1 MQHFLC
7 TLLAAVILTAANAQ
21 QPATSPV
28 ICGNDIF
35 HHWVESQYP
44 DLHESFEKTMEAV
57 RAQRVGAEDRN
68 ELVINVVVHVV
79 WKETAENL
87 SDALIQEQIAVLNE
101 DYNRENADTANLR
114 TVFKPVAG
122 NAGIRFRLAEIRRV
136 KTTKDFTVS
145 LTDTNLLGDLKRTD
159 KGGSSGADPQRF
171 LNIWICHVKP
181 LSILGL
187 QLGQILGFAFPPNGL
202 ANWPAN
208 SSAPSPEDDGVV
220 LDFRTVGRNNPNPVD
235 LGQGKLVVRGRTG
248 VHEVGHYLGLRH
260 IWGDGGLFGLPNNCN
275 SSDGV
280 DDTPHANAQS
290 PFDCNKE
297 RNTCT
302 RTEDFYKNDVPDLV
316 ENYMDYSAET
326 CMNMFTKGQV
336 AIMRGVLQGPR
347 KNLVSGSVTTTDLAA
362 APHWQVS
369 PNPATDRVA
378 VTFDLTKAT
387 EVTLALTAL
396 DGRCVARQATQLL
409 PVGAQQIALDVQAL
423 PAGIY
428 CISLQTENGVTAK
441 KVQIQ

>member
-7 TLLAAVILTAANAQ
+7 TLLVAVALTAANAQ
-21 QPATSPV
+21 NPAV
-28 ICGNDIF
+28 ICGNDVF
-35 HHWVESQYP
+35 HHWVENQYP
-44 DLHESFEKTMEAV
+44 DLHESFEKTIEAV

-87 SDALIQEQIAVLNE
+87 SDALIQEQIDVLNE
-101 DYNRENADTANLR
+101 DFNRQNADTANLR
-114 TVFKPVAG
+114 AIFKPIAG
-122 NAGIRFRLAEIRRV
+122 NAGIRFKLAEIRRV
-136 KTTKDFTVS
+136 KTTQDFKVG
-145 LTDTNLLGDLKRTD
+145 LTDTNLLGNLKRTSQ
-159 KGGSSGADPQRF
+159 GGSSGADSQRF
-171 LNIWICHVKP
+171 LNIWVCHVQP

-208 SSAPSPEDDGVV
+208 ASAPTPEDDGVV
-220 LDFRTVGRNNPNPVD
+220 LDYRTVGRNNPNPVD
-235 LGQGKLVVRGRTG
+235 IGQGKLTVRGRTG

-297 RNTCT
+297 RNTCVK
-302 RTEDFYKNDVPDLV
+302 TEDFFKADVPDLV
-316 ENYMDYSAET
+316 ENYMDYSSET

-336 AIMRGVLQGPR
+336 AIMRGVLAGPR
-347 KNLVSGSVTTTDLAA
+347 KNLVSGSVSTKNPVANLDWRIA
-362 APHWQVS
+362 
-369 PNPATDRVA
+369 PNPAIDQLTVA
-378 VTFDLTKAT
+378 FDLAKAG
-387 EVTLALTAL
+387 EVSVALTAL
-396 DGRCVARQATQLL
+396 DGRRVYQ
-409 PVGAQQIALDVQAL
+409 PVPQFFPTGSQQITLDVQAL

-428 CISLQTENGVTAK
+428 CVSLRTENGWQAKRFIK
-441 KVQIQ
+441 KV